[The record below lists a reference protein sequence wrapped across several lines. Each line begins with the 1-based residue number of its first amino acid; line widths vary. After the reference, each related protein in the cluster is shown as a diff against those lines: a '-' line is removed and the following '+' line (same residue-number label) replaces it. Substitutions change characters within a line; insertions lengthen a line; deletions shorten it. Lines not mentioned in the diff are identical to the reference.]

1 MNRYCIK
8 TIETIENNYWINAET
23 EQQAKEFLAT
33 NCYDPEC
40 YFLDEKIQSVVL
52 EAEGVEVDE

>member
-8 TIETIENNYWINAET
+8 TIETIENSYWIVAET
-23 EQQAKEFLAT
+23 EQQAKELLAS

-40 YFLDEKIQSVVL
+40 FFLDEKIQGIIL
-52 EAEGVEVDE
+52 EAEEVEED